1 MKKLLF
7 LLALLT
13 SGLVN
18 ASCDFSKVKLQ
29 QWNQGT
35 YYKWYLSGWDTD
47 TCKDY
52 LFMVYDFQNKKTDT
66 VTDIKGIVEVN
77 FNRPGEYK
85 LYVKLWDKCNKCD
98 TAMYRMV
105 KIISW
110 KPTANV
116 KFIKKTCDSMW
127 FEMPS
132 MSMKD
137 TCWTNY
143 FYVYGGKELD
153 DLTDKEWATM
163 SDADLYWYYSFDEK
177 DLLTN
182 PESRIL
188 KYKFPK
194 NGKYLVIGQYYN
206 KCLNQDTAIFTRHTI
221 DCNISSVTEFS
232 KQQALPV
239 GTYDVLGR
247 PINEMKEGQ
256 VYIEVLNNGTRRKI
270 FKK

>member
-1 MKKLLF
+1 MLMVLF
-7 LLALLT
+7 T
-13 SGLVN
+13 GMVN
-18 ASCDFSKVKLQ
+18 AQCDFSKVKLQ

-35 YYKWYLSGWDTD
+35 YYKWQLTGWDID
-47 TCKDY
+47 SCKNY
-52 LFMVYDFQNKKTDT
+52 MFMVYDFQNKKTDT
-66 VTDIKGIVEVN
+66 VADIKGIVEVN

-85 LYVKLWDKCNKCD
+85 LYVKLWDKCKKCD
-98 TAMYRMV
+98 TTMYRPV
-105 KIISW
+105 KIIAW
-110 KPTANV
+110 KPTAKV
-116 KFIKKTCDSMW
+116 TSFKKTCDSMW

-132 MSMKD
+132 IGSSKD

-143 FYVYGGKELD
+143 YYVYGGKELD

-194 NGKYLVIGQYYN
+194 KGKYLVIGQYYN

-221 DCNISSVTEFS
+221 NCNTTSVTVFNKPES
-232 KQQALPV
+232 KLI
-239 GTYDVLGR
+239 GMYDMMGR
-247 PINEMKEGQ
+247 RVYNVKEDELVIYLYNDGS
-256 VYIEVLNNGTRRKI
+256 T
-270 FKK
+270 KKVIKR